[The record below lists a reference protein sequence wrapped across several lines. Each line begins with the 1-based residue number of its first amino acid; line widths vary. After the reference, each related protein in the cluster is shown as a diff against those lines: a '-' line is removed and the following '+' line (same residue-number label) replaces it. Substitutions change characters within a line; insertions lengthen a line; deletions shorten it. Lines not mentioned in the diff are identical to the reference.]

1 MAQEASAAIPNKSV
15 VWGAG
20 LLLLSMAW
28 GFGVLRLDDQ
38 QLMPAAA
45 QWQLALGAGLLSTLV
60 LLAYFRL
67 RRRPA
72 HLPPTSA
79 ANWLVTV
86 PLLFIYC
93 LLSFGP
99 MAICL
104 AMGLN
109 MRLATAPLQE
119 VALPVERRNVP
130 AGQPNDWYVVVSF
143 EGQHPRIA
151 LPGHPMA
158 IAARTLRLTLQRGW
172 LGYWVIRARQ
182 PGILDLPGKAGK

>member
-1 MAQEASAAIPNKSV
+1 MAQDASASIPNKSV

-20 LLLLSMAW
+20 LLLLSIAW
-28 GFGVLRLDDQ
+28 GFGILRLDSQ

-45 QWQLALGAGLLSTLV
+45 QWQLALGAGFVSMLV

-72 HLPPTSA
+72 HLPPTSS

-86 PLLFIYC
+86 PLLFGYC

-99 MAICL
+99 MAVCL

-109 MRLATAPLQE
+109 MRLATAPLQQ
-119 VALPVERRNVP
+119 VALPVERHNVP
-130 AGQPNDWYVVVSF
+130 AGQPSD
-143 EGQHPRIA
+143 
-151 LPGHPMA
+151 
-158 IAARTLRLTLQRGW
+158 
-172 LGYWVIRARQ
+172 
-182 PGILDLPGKAGK
+182 